1 MSLQHYAVYVR
12 VSTDRDEQISSVENQ
27 IDICR
32 NWLERNGYRWDE
44 ECVYKDEGISG
55 TLFLDRSAIQLIL
68 EKSKQ
73 KKINMVIFKSISRL
87 ARDLKDSLEIREVFL
102 AHNVRIIS
110 VEEGYDSNKAGK
122 NDMAFEL
129 WSLFSAQ
136 YSRTLSSSVSAALAA
151 KVRRGEHIG
160 KVPYGYDRVEQK
172 LVINEEEAEVVRQ
185 MYKWYND
192 GWGFKKISNELNEL
206 GIKPKNKKVWQLT
219 SVQRLIRNTIYKGTF
234 ILNQY
239 TKVKVGGKK
248 KQIRNPSDKW
258 LIFKNHHPGI
268 VDEETWEEAN
278 REQFKSSK
286 VRITPWNEF
295 RYLAKCS
302 ECRSNIVIVQSYRR
316 KQNGNRTEWKYLKC
330 SQYRRAGKHGC
341 VNHVPI
347 QYEDFRE
354 FILQLLMRK
363 GESILFNL
371 SSHVE
376 NEQIKKVQKLQ
387 QTIKQNEQRKKNL
400 LDLYLDG
407 LIDKEEFEKKRQE
420 VEELLTKTNNQL
432 FMAQKSETTQK
443 SIQNVKEA
451 FQELQNQNQD
461 LFDVFQTLI
470 EEIIVH
476 PDGTVDIAYTFEEP
490 QFCI

>member
-1 MSLQHYAVYVR
+1 MQKYAVYVR
-12 VSTDRDEQISSVENQ
+12 VSTDRDEQVASVENQ

-32 NWLERNGYRWDE
+32 NWLERSGYQWDE
-44 ECVYKDEGISG
+44 ESVYKDEGVSG
-55 TLFLDRSAIQLIL
+55 TLFVNRAAIQLIL

-87 ARDLKDSLEIREVFL
+87 ARDLKDSLEIREFFL

-160 KVPYGYDRVEQK
+160 KVPYGYDRVAQK
-172 LVINEEEAEVVRQ
+172 LVINEKEAEVVRQ
-185 MYKWYND
+185 IYKWYNN

-206 GIKPKNKKVWQLT
+206 GIKSKNKKVWQLT
-219 SVQRLIRNTIYKGTF
+219 SVQRLIQNTIYKGTF

-258 LIFKNHHPGI
+258 LVFKDHHPGI

-278 REQFKSSK
+278 RETFKSSK

-302 ECRSNIVIVQSYRR
+302 ECHSNMVIVQSSRK
-316 KQNGNRTEWKYLKC
+316 KQNGERTEWKYLKC
-330 SQYRRAGKHGC
+330 SQYRRAGKYGC
-341 VNHVPI
+341 VNHVPV

-354 FILQLLMRK
+354 FILELLIKK
-363 GESILFNL
+363 GETIPFNL
-371 SSHVE
+371 SSYVE
-376 NEQIKKVQKLQ
+376 IKQIKKDQKLQ
-387 QTIKQNEQRKKNL
+387 QTYRQNEQRKKNL

-407 LIDKEEFEKKRQE
+407 LIDKDEFEKKRQE
-420 VEELLTKTNNQL
+420 VEELLAKINNQL
-432 FMAQKSETTQK
+432 FMARKSETAQTN
-443 SIQNVKEA
+443 IQNVKEA

-461 LFDVFQTLI
+461 LFNVLQTLI

-490 QFCI
+490 QMCI